1 MSQNC
6 PNCGSP
12 NRETNRFCSICGTAL
27 TPSTTGDHAASSGP
41 GAGQLASASGA
52 TLEPP
57 RTYLVQRWEGDPAPE
72 LPGAVDQLP
81 PLATRPVTAQ
91 PANGSAALPPALFTQ
106 PTEQYNTSTG
116 YQGYT
121 SGASPADTGT
131 YVPYTDNAARHLE
144 RQKSGRSWL
153 LPIVAVAALVLVAL
167 ALTGAYLISN
177 SSKAPAPLSSA
188 VGAEPP
194 ANASESD
201 KIKYVVR
208 RSNQEQIDAWH
219 NLDPNVLKGTRIGDV
234 LTENV
239 DMVQKLKAQGLYAI
253 PVNERLDILD
263 VQVNGLT
270 ATVHTIE
277 VWTVTFYNSADNKVV
292 DSKGPD
298 TLTETYSLVKQNGKW
313 LINKLDI
320 NTDQGTPTAR

>member
-12 NRETNRFCSICGTAL
+12 NRETNRFCSSCGTAL
-27 TPSTTGDHAASSGP
+27 IPNSTSDPSFVARSSAGDVG
-41 GAGQLASASGA
+41 SASGA
-52 TLEPP
+52 SSESA
-57 RTYLVQRWEGDPAPE
+57 RTYVVQRWEGAPAPE
-72 LPGAVDQLP
+72 VPGEQLP

-91 PANGSAALPPALFTQ
+91 SGIGSTALPSELFTQ
-106 PTEQYNTSTG
+106 PTEQYSASTG

-121 SGASPADTGT
+121 SGASARDTGT
-131 YVPYTDNAARHLE
+131 YVPYTDNAAKHLE

-153 LPIVAVAALVLVAL
+153 VPIVAIAALVLVAL
-167 ALTGAYLISN
+167 ALTSAYLISN
-177 SSKAPAPLSSA
+177 ASKASTPLSGA

-219 NLDPNVLKGTRIGDV
+219 NLDPSVLKGTRIGDV

-263 VQVNGLT
+263 VQVNGDT
-270 ATVHTIE
+270 ATAHTIE
-277 VWTVTFYNSADNKVV
+277 VWTVTFYNSADNTVV
-292 DSKGPD
+292 ASKGPD